1 MQRVKIKTKNKWDN
15 VTPLQIKIGN
25 ILKIIGFLIFLSVW
39 TPAFVYTIS
48 EMIKFWS

>member
-15 VTPLQIKIGN
+15 ITPLQQKIGN

-39 TPAFVYTIS
+39 TPAFIYTIK
-48 EMIKFWS
+48 EIIKWLI